1 MTTIAIL
8 ITTGQQNHNK
18 NNQNNQIKTHDH
30 DKVKNSFKTI
40 QDKNH
45 YGKNVP
51 QQQAIHYNQENIL

>member
-8 ITTGQQNHNK
+8 ITTGQQNHNI

-30 DKVKNSFKTI
+30 DKVENSFKTI

-45 YGKNVP
+45 YERHSPTRSNP
-51 QQQAIHYNQENIL
+51 L